1 MLGNLHKI
9 SILIA
14 LLTSMALTIAC
25 GGVSSKAK
33 SLDTVTRA
41 YEKHIRWGK
50 FEEARAFIKGPQE
63 YLTDSERKR
72 LQNIRVTGYD
82 MLNSS
87 LTPDETKATLMVRI
101 RFFNDEYS
109 IEKTFMDRQVWKF
122 DEASGHWFLDSKIPD
137 FR

>member
-1 MLGNLHKI
+1 MLRDFHKI
-9 SILIA
+9 IAWVALI
-14 LLTSMALTIAC
+14 TSMVLTVAC
-25 GGVSSKAK
+25 GGVSNKAK

-50 FEEARAFIKGPQE
+50 FEEARAFKKGAQE
-63 YLTDSERKR
+63 YLTDAERKR

-87 LTPDETKATLMVRI
+87 LSPDESLATLMVRI
-101 RFFNDEYS
+101 RFFNDEYA
-109 IEKTFMDRQVWKF
+109 IEKTFMDRQTWKF
-122 DEASGHWFLDSKIPD
+122 DEASGHWFLESKIPD